1 MQELEI
7 RTDNITA
14 APDPQLIPNAPLVG
28 NALQMAKDPGAFF
41 IEMYQKYGPIF
52 RIKILN
58 KTYTV
63 LAGPEANIFMSRHSS
78 EFLRSKEFWQ
88 AMVEEFGASKLLVA
102 EDGESHKRL
111 RGVMQRGFARS
122 ALNGRYDEVF
132 AITDRILTEEWPDK
146 AEIPV
151 VRAMQKLV
159 TEQLGYITANRS
171 AGEYVDDIRTFI
183 KRVLDVRITHQR
195 PGLMM
200 YLPDYRKAKGRFFEL
215 GQDVLE
221 NYQANPDKPT
231 LLIDDLLA
239 ASEADAVFMP
249 QSDLVGVVLSPYIAG
264 LDTVA
269 NTTASFVY
277 AVLKHPDVLAK
288 LQEEVDR
295 IFAAGTPTP
304 QTLKRDMP
312 ILYGALMETLRM
324 YPIAVAAMRNAT
336 QDFVFQG
343 HRVYAG
349 EPLYMATAVS
359 HFLPEF
365 YPDPY
370 TFDIERYQR
379 PRAEHRQP
387 GAYAPFGLGPHTCLG
402 AGMAEVLMMLGMGRL
417 FHQLDLVLSPPD
429 YKLKLDVAP
438 TPGPEL
444 KFKVL
449 VKGRRQET
457 VRETAVS
464 SPN

>member
-7 RTDNITA
+7 RTNDVAT
-14 APDPQLIPNAPLVG
+14 APDPQLIPNLPLVG

-41 IEMYQKYGPIF
+41 IEMYQTYGPIF
-52 RIKILN
+52 RIRILN
-58 KTYTV
+58 KEYTV

-88 AMVEEFGASKLLVA
+88 GMVEEFGASKLLVA
-102 EDGESHKRL
+102 EDGESHQRL
-111 RGVMQRGFARS
+111 RGVMKRGFARS
-122 ALNGRYDEVF
+122 ALNGRYDEVLS
-132 AITDRILTEEWPDK
+132 ITDCVLAKEWRDK

-151 VRAMQKLV
+151 VQAMQKLV

-171 AGEYVDDIRTFI
+171 AGEYVNDIRTFI

-200 YLPDYRKAKGRFFEL
+200 YLPDYKKARGSFFEF
-215 GQDVLE
+215 GQDILE

-231 LLIDDLLA
+231 RLIDDLLA
-239 ASEADAVFMP
+239 TSEADPIFMP
-249 QSDLVGVVLSPYIAG
+249 RSDLVGVVLSPYVAG

-295 IFAAGTPTP
+295 IFAAGTPT
-304 QTLKRDMP
+304 QSTLKREMP
-312 ILYGALMETLRM
+312 ILYGVLMETLRM
-324 YPIAVAAMRNAT
+324 HPIAVAAMRNAT

-343 HRVYAG
+343 HRVYAD

-365 YPDPY
+365 YPNPY
-370 TFDIERYQR
+370 TFDIERYQQ

-387 GAYAPFGLGPHTCLG
+387 GAYAPYGLGPHTCLG
-402 AGMAEVLMMLGMGRL
+402 AGMAEVLMMLSMGRL
-417 FHQLDLVLSPPD
+417 FHQLDLALSPPD
-429 YKLKLDVAP
+429 YDLKLDVAP
-438 TPGPEL
+438 TPGPES
-444 KFKVL
+444 KFKVS
-449 VKGRRQET
+449 VKGRRHAAI
-457 VRETAVS
+457 VETAV
-464 SPN
+464 PP